1 MKRQLI
7 LISDMEG
14 ASGIFEENKEAMLHG
29 SNLWRKIGRKFLT
42 SDILAV
48 CEAANESNI
57 DEIMLYDGHFAGNAE
72 HNILLELL
80 PSNVKIFDTENRCFD
95 WRRIRGQ
102 ADQHPIGVITV
113 GQHARYGETDSY
125 FPHTISYPITKLKI
139 NTLTVSELGESIFNF
154 CGIKYLANI
163 GDTASMKEALEISP
177 NVSCIPVKDRLRNW
191 KPTPYETFQII
202 KSQVKKAISSYSQKD
217 YISLDPPY
225 SFYLEVED
233 DYYFNYP
240 KQLTWV
246 GKFHRNKAYWTAPS
260 LEIGLE
266 LFNYVRELL
275 VLK

>member
-14 ASGIFEENKEAMLHG
+14 ASGIFEENKEAILHG
-29 SNLWRKIGRKFLT
+29 SNLWRKTGRKFLT

-57 DEIMLYDGHFAGNAE
+57 DEIMLYDGHFAGDAE

-80 PSNVKIFDTENRCFD
+80 PSNVKVFDTENRCFD

-113 GQHARYGETDSY
+113 GQHARYGEINAY

-139 NTLTVSELGESIFNF
+139 NNFIVSELGKSIFNF
-154 CGIKYLANI
+154 CGTKYLANI
-163 GDTASMKEALEISP
+163 GDMASMKEALEICP
-177 NVSCIPVKDRLRNW
+177 NVSCIPVKNKLTKW
-191 KPTPYETFQII
+191 KPTPSETFEII
-202 KSQVKKAISSYSQKD
+202 KNAVKKAISTYNEKD
-217 YISLDPPY
+217 YINLDPPY

-233 DYYFNYP
+233 KYYFNYP
-240 KQLTWV
+240 EQLTWI
-246 GKFHRNKAYWTAPS
+246 GQFHKNKAYWTAPS
-260 LEIGLE
+260 LEMGLE
-266 LFNYVRELL
+266 LFNFVRELL
-275 VLK
+275 TLV